1 MTLSR
6 IIDHPS
12 YGLHVALAI
21 GLPVSKTSAIADNTV
36 VHGLGRPTHGLSWV
50 GSRFLA
56 FWWVG
61 LGRGSETFP
70 QIIKL
75 VRSLVTAE
83 VIPDNLIMINT
94 DK

>member
-1 MTLSR
+1 MGWVDPR
-6 IIDHPS
+6 V
-12 YGLHVALAI
+12 GLGWV
-21 GLPVSKTSAIADNTV
+21 
-36 VHGLGRPTHGLSWV
+36 GLGRV

-61 LGRGSETFP
+61 LGSGSETFP
-70 QIIKL
+70 KILKPG
-75 VRSLVTAE
+75 RPLVTAE